1 SVESFITAKPEEKR
15 KLIEEVAGIVKYKV
29 RRKETQSRIESTKE
43 NLTRILDMKN
53 EVFTQMETLSKQAE
67 QAEEYKKLTEESNLL
82 EINILKSKLDRFNEK
97 KSQINKQLQS
107 INEIIT
113 KLEADKNQKVDFL
126 SENELNNNK
135 LNSEYESLEKE
146 IYDIKSIL
154 QEKNSH
160 QAYVSKE
167 VLGIDQYIEKLN
179 TDIKTLKLEV
189 TQLEQS
195 KIGKTEEIEKLKIK
209 KSSIHDEIIDKEER
223 LNSERS
229 ESETRKSE
237 LEQTSKNIY
246 GTLNQQSSLKSTA
259 SAFTKEIEDLVSRKE
274 LIGRELITLQES
286 SKDLQGELS
295 VLQSE
300 ELKIKEEFEIKNDR
314 KQSLDSS
321 LYDLRIV
328 LEKKSGELGK
338 FESRKNDCKA
348 RIDVLNQVQSN
359 YEWLPESTREFVLS
373 KKGNGVLGVISDFVI
388 APQNYEKAVEAA
400 FGEKLNWIV
409 VQENQEAV
417 YAIESLRESSVGRGT
432 FIPVKDRIHNGHY
445 EKNGHQVQEISNFV
459 NVNGIDKEFVDSILH
474 GVFIASD
481 LKDALTKK
489 SDLGNGACFATL
501 QGDYIDSTGAI
512 TGGYTSGGVF
522 ERKREIEELDAELKE
537 LDLTILNFQQQ
548 KNHHELK
555 IRELEANSK
564 EMDEE
569 LRQLEIKSVENI
581 KDQSNLKSRNDNVVR
596 QIDNLVSEEQ
606 LIKDKLSGKNQ
617 RIAEIEELLRDLEEK
632 KVIYDQKFK
641 EFEQQV
647 LDFQNKEKVLEQD
660 ITKLKIENASI
671 SEKEKSLN
679 YEVYDIDKRKS
690 VINNK
695 ISVELKEIEVKNE
708 EKTALFVSKEQAT
721 QEMDSLSS
729 QLLSK
734 ENILQGLKEK
744 RNLNRN
750 QIESV
755 NSDINKLNNDI
766 EIQREKLKTH
776 EIEHGGLNVEI
787 QHLRDQYIKIKD
799 ENFADISSDDIKMPE
814 DFSVFEAEKQF
825 RSIKRKINS
834 FGLVNLLAPEEF
846 KKLDERH
853 TFLQEQ
859 TDDLEQALESLSKA
873 IRKLDRESIT
883 KFKEAFDVID
893 KKFRQIFSRLF
904 DGGEGKLIITNPDDI
919 LQTGIDVMI
928 KPKGKRFQSIN
939 LLSGG
944 EKALSAIA
952 LIISACFVKPLPFL
966 LFDEIDA
973 PLDEINT
980 VRFAKL
986 LNEISDE
993 SQVVLIT
1000 HNKRT
1005 MQEVDSLIGITSDR
1019 SVTSKVVSVELH

>member
-1 SVESFITAKPEEKR
+1 
-15 KLIEEVAGIVKYKV
+15 
-29 RRKETQSRIESTKE
+29 
-43 NLTRILDMKN
+43 
-53 EVFTQMETLSKQAE
+53 
-67 QAEEYKKLTEESNLL
+67 
-82 EINILKSKLDRFNEK
+82 
-97 KSQINKQLQS
+97 
-107 INEIIT
+107 
-113 KLEADKNQKVDFL
+113 
-126 SENELNNNK
+126 
-135 LNSEYESLEKE
+135 
-146 IYDIKSIL
+146 
-154 QEKNSH
+154 
-160 QAYVSKE
+160 
-167 VLGIDQYIEKLN
+167 
-179 TDIKTLKLEV
+179 
-189 TQLEQS
+189 
-195 KIGKTEEIEKLKIK
+195 
-209 KSSIHDEIIDKEER
+209 
-223 LNSERS
+223 
-229 ESETRKSE
+229 
-237 LEQTSKNIY
+237 
-246 GTLNQQSSLKSTA
+246 
-259 SAFTKEIEDLVSRKE
+259 
-274 LIGRELITLQES
+274 
-286 SKDLQGELS
+286 
-295 VLQSE
+295 
-300 ELKIKEEFEIKNDR
+300 
-314 KQSLDSS
+314 
-321 LYDLRIV
+321 
-328 LEKKSGELGK
+328 
-338 FESRKNDCKA
+338 
-348 RIDVLNQVQSN
+348 
-359 YEWLPESTREFVLS
+359 
-373 KKGNGVLGVISDFVI
+373 
-388 APQNYEKAVEAA
+388 
-400 FGEKLNWIV
+400 
-409 VQENQEAV
+409 
-417 YAIESLRESSVGRGT
+417 
-432 FIPVKDRIHNGHY
+432 
-445 EKNGHQVQEISNFV
+445 
-459 NVNGIDKEFVDSILH
+459 
-474 GVFIASD
+474 
-481 LKDALTKK
+481 
-489 SDLGNGACFATL
+489 
-501 QGDYIDSTGAI
+501 
-512 TGGYTSGGVF
+512 
-522 ERKREIEELDAELKE
+522 
-537 LDLTILNFQQQ
+537 
-548 KNHHELK
+548 
-555 IRELEANSK
+555 
-564 EMDEE
+564 MDEE